1 MGCGT
6 SVEVSSLLCRL
17 LPRSCVETP
26 GPELPITA
34 LVEAME
40 ISVRPWMPV
49 PQILLS
55 PAQQVELVDYEGVV
69 ERAVGA
75 LDDSAEGEEL
85 RHLMLFPEDDV
96 TLATEPRERRTLR
109 SAVPELDGAD
119 ATSLLVRECIKTY
132 NSDWHVIKYKY
143 EPYSGDVHRL
153 PRKDLQTDRL
163 VSHQFEIDELTEND
177 EDSVSLASLR
187 SGVTKQGWLYKGNF
201 TSTSSVT
208 MKTFKR
214 RFFHLSQQPDGSYA
228 LNFYKDDKSLAEAK
242 GSIFLDACLGVVPNA
257 RLRRHAFELKMMDRS
272 SVVLAADSDAEVD
285 EWRALL
291 HKVLQGQ
298 FEAAMQDNKAQEA
311 DRRSRDDSDC
321 PDAAESCE
329 SSDIQL
335 QLVTDAKTHEETTR
349 VSRKEG
355 RLNVFVLTPEM
366 QRMSPMVGEAEREA
380 RPPREKRASQ
390 LLVSCLGFNLAV
402 QACFSDSGGVKSNV
416 EPFFITLALYDLR
429 TARKISA
436 DFHADLNPPS
446 MRELLGGGASP
457 EVQANGDVPTGAGG
471 QAQRPGEPAPPSL
484 PTEALL
490 YPTQAVFT
498 VCDPHPDVL
507 LLVRV
512 EKVLQGSVAQC
523 TEPYLRADDTGKV
536 AQKLVKQMRQYCGRM
551 GQYHMPFCWAFRPL
565 FRDVNGALDKGA
577 SFSPLFRQDGGRTS
591 SEDWL
596 RALVDVHKSEKM
608 SKLQTIP
615 GSIKITVESLPAEQP
630 NMLTPG
636 LSPVT
641 AGWRLSETANNG
653 GSRGG
658 VGKRPCV
665 REVDDFP
672 AETAR
677 HAHPYS
683 EYANRLY
690 VYPQR
695 LKYDAQKIFPK
706 ARNIAIHV
714 EFRDSD
720 EEGTLPLKCIYG
732 KAGQPAFISSAN
744 TAVLHHQQ
752 CPDFCDEV
760 KVELPVHLHGKHHLL
775 FTFSHISCDLGKR
788 RDTAEAEV
796 GYAWLPLLREGRVR
810 TGVSQLAVSATLPA
824 EYLSCQ
830 NIGLGKFVGP
840 EVKWVEGG
848 KRLLTVSTHLVSSIY
863 TKDQY
868 LHNFMQQCEFTK
880 YGTLTA
886 PRDLLNS
893 IKSLNAIEG
902 HAMISFMPTLLT
914 QLFRL
919 LTLTAQE
926 EILLT
931 TTSFLVHFVD
941 RCHEEEQ
948 DHHLHSYTRYVFKAE
963 PWREES
969 GRTVHEELV
978 RTMELLLGSSVD
990 QQLNSKLL
998 KHLWFFFGII
1008 SKSMAQHVIENQRL
1022 PLKRSE
1028 RFPASFHR
1036 NLDSMVTQ
1044 LSKHVP
1050 RIHRDTGEDARSAN
1064 TSLATFL
1071 MRCFTLMDR
1080 GFVFRLINSYITSFP
1095 IMDSKRTFDFRIE
1108 FLQIVCNY
1116 EHYVALNLPVHAEPG
1131 PAQRPQAPAPWEFR
1145 ADDDFCRR
1153 RVLAGMLLREAA
1165 VAAGE
1170 TLGGESRRAALGVVR
1185 SLLAKHSLDDRYV
1198 QPAQQARV
1206 AMLYLPILSI
1216 LHDNYTRMCFQA
1228 VVTSDSNPIPQPSP
1242 REDVLNHALP
1252 KSASNTLEVAAFT
1265 FPSTLSV
1272 GAKRG
1277 DSRLS
1282 VASSDSNS
1290 SLHERRNTMDQAAT
1304 LVLRPDVLH
1313 VVDVQTLLQCFL
1325 HVVKHAPQDAL
1336 LNYWRKTSSNE
1347 ILDFFGI
1354 LELCLHQFKYLG
1366 KRHYCSSAGDAAP
1379 ASVCA
1384 PVPGAQVKR
1393 SQTLPARRPPHTL
1406 LQLRQHGGLLGSS
1419 VGSEVEAQQQ
1429 CLLAANLSTEVCLT
1443 VLDTMELYTHNYKER
1458 LLAGG
1463 GDGVLMQR
1471 SFGVYVTAL
1480 RSGQSAVALG
1490 HVFASLHTFLNK
1502 FKVAFLRGRSELC
1515 GTLCL
1520 EALRCCGSRLGWA
1533 QACLLLHLLMRLNF
1547 EMSGRVAFS
1556 RTHTQVIVAVSRLM
1570 SEAGDLGG
1578 PRFQRA
1584 LSTLNAYAASDAT
1597 VRGSAFAGQVKELT
1611 KRVRAVLTATLQM
1624 KEHERDSEMMVDL
1637 QHSLATSY
1645 AGMAELR
1652 KAWLESMA
1660 RMHER
1665 NGDLSEAAMCH
1676 IHIAALMAKYLKRRG
1691 VCDAEGRVERPPEP
1705 DANPGESSS
1714 NSTLHDTQSVLM
1726 QGVAAFE
1733 SITPNVTDEE
1743 TAEDDECGT
1752 QDVHFSE
1759 DMLVEQ
1765 LETCA
1770 HMLER
1775 AERFELMADIYK
1787 MIIPIY
1793 EHRRDFQKLSDLYMA
1808 LHKAY
1813 DQILDATRTCRRL
1826 LGTFFR
1832 VAFFGQAVSYFE
1844 EDEWKEYIYKE
1855 PKLTG
1860 LSEISQRLQLLYA
1873 DKFGSQNVRIIQD
1886 SNPVD
1891 VSELDPRLAYIQITY
1906 VQPFFS
1912 GAEQAARRT
1921 DFERGHNVRR
1931 FVFETP
1937 YTASGRKHG
1946 DVTEQ
1951 CKRRTVL
1958 TTSHTFPHVR
1968 KRVPVVARLHEE
1980 LGPVQVAVDSMRSK
1994 VEELSTLCSESPA
2007 NMIQL
2012 QLKLQGSVSTQV
2024 NAGPLAYAR
2033 AFLDENNCAKYPEE
2047 SVEELRDLFRQ
2058 FVVVCGSALELNE
2071 TLIKEDQQEY
2081 HEELKLKYGEMVQE
2095 LSSILREMVMPQ
2107 WRSLRNSAV
2116 RGSVHMYF
2124 NAVSQPASLR
2134 GVTGS
2139 SSSA

>member
-1 MGCGT
+1 MSSRRVKRDASFTGHRDRMSLRRDAVVP
-6 SVEVSSLLCRL
+6 SVVLSSD
-17 LPRSCVETP
+17 
-26 GPELPITA
+26 
-34 LVEAME
+34 
-40 ISVRPWMPV
+40 
-49 PQILLS
+49 
-55 PAQQVELVDYEGVV
+55 AQQVELVDYEGVV
-69 ERAVGA
+69 ERVVGA
-75 LDDSAEGEEL
+75 LGDSAEGVEL
-85 RHLMLFPEDDV
+85 RHLVLFPEDDV
-96 TLATEPRERRTLR
+96 TPATEPRERRTLR

-163 VSHQFEIDELTEND
+163 VSHQFEIDEVTEND
-177 EDSVSLASLR
+177 EDSVSVASLR

-272 SVVLAADSDAEVD
+272 SVVLAAESDAEVD

-298 FEAAMQDNKAQEA
+298 FEAAMQENKAQE
-311 DRRSRDDSDC
+311 
-321 PDAAESCE
+321 PGGMGGSCRGCDV
-329 SSDIQL
+329 SCAQ
-335 QLVTDAKTHEETTR
+335 DAKTHEETTR

-380 RPPREKRASQ
+380 RPPREKRATR

-436 DFHADLNPPS
+436 DFHADLNPPAV
-446 MRELLGGGASP
+446 RELLGGGASP
-457 EVQANGDVPTGAGG
+457 AVQANGDVATAAGG
-471 QAQRPGEPAPPSL
+471 QARRPGEPAPPSL

-551 GQYHMPFCWAFRPL
+551 GQYHMPFSWAFRPL
-565 FRDVNGALDKGA
+565 FRDVNGALDKAA
-577 SFSPLFRQDGGRTS
+577 SFSPLFRQDAGRTS
-591 SEDWL
+591 SDDWL

-615 GSIKITVESLPAEQP
+615 GSIKVTVESLPAEQP

-641 AGWRLSETANNG
+641 AGWRLSET
-653 GSRGG
+653 GSNGG

-760 KVELPVHLHGKHHLL
+760 KLELPVHLHGKHHLL

-810 TGVSQLAVSATLPA
+810 TGVSQLAVSVTLPA
-824 EYLSCQ
+824 GYLSCQ

-963 PWREES
+963 PWDEQS
-969 GRTVHEELV
+969 GRTTHEELV

-1022 PLKRSE
+1022 SLKRSE

-1050 RIHRDTGEDARSAN
+1050 RIHRDTGEEARSAN
-1064 TSLATFL
+1064 VSLAAFL

-1116 EHYVALNLPVHAEPG
+1116 EHYVPLNLPVHAEPG
-1131 PAQRPQAPAPWEFR
+1131 PAQRPQVPAPWEFR
-1145 ADDDFCRR
+1145 AGDDFCRR

-1170 TLGGESRRAALGVVR
+1170 TLGGESSRRAALGVVR
-1185 SLLAKHSLDDRYV
+1185 SLLAKHSLDDRYA
-1198 QPAQQARV
+1198 QPAQQSRV

-1228 VVTSDSNPIPQPSP
+1228 VVTSDSNPIPQPVPAAAAPGSTSLHSAFV
-1242 REDVLNHALP
+1242 VLP
-1252 KSASNTLEVAAFT
+1252 PSAS
-1265 FPSTLSV
+1265 PISTIGSARREISSTYTHNEAVERDAGHQLLLPCVPCRSFIGATRKQHLPQQSV
-1272 GAKRG
+1272 RCYMGN
-1277 DSRLS
+1277 LC
-1282 VASSDSNS
+1282 
-1290 SLHERRNTMDQAAT
+1290 LCPT
-1304 LVLRPDVLH
+1304 
-1313 VVDVQTLLQCFL
+1313 
-1325 HVVKHAPQDAL
+1325 DAL

-1347 ILDFFGI
+1347 MLDFFGI

-1366 KRHYCSSAGDAAP
+1366 KRHYCSSAGEGPP
-1379 ASVCA
+1379 AQVCA
-1384 PVPGAQVKR
+1384 PLPGAQVKR

-1406 LQLRQHGGLLGSS
+1406 LQLRQHGGLLGNSM
-1419 VGSEVEAQQQ
+1419 GSEVEAQQQ

-1471 SFGVYVTAL
+1471 AFGVYVTAL
-1480 RSGQSAVALG
+1480 RTGQSAVALG

-1578 PRFQRA
+1578 PRFRRA
-1584 LSTLNAYAASDAT
+1584 LSTLNAYAASDTT

-1624 KEHERDSEMMVDL
+1624 KEHERDPEMMVDL

-1691 VCDAEGRVERPPEP
+1691 
-1705 DANPGESSS
+1705 
-1714 NSTLHDTQSVLM
+1714 VLM

-1826 LGTFFR
+1826 LGTYFR
-1832 VAFFGQAVSYFE
+1832 VAFFGQGYFE

-1891 VSELDPRLAYIQITY
+1891 ASELDPRLAYIQITF

-2033 AFLDENNCAKYPEE
+2033 AFLDESNCAKYPEE

-2107 WRSLRNSAV
+2107 WKALRNSAV